1 MGCKVI
7 TSIQSLIGE
16 VLKDYTIW
24 NNSSR
29 PWFRGEPRNVSTPLL
44 PKLFRPRNG
53 RKHDEKKLLHHFRM
67 KAPSL
72 GLPYVPPREYTD
84 QWIFLAQ
91 HVRLPT
97 RLLDW
102 TEGLLIA
109 LHFALY
115 TAEDGSIVW
124 MLNPGALNQLSI
136 SSFETDQV
144 QLTWFDQRTRQLQ
157 GSDLETIQK
166 MIIDGEKQNTILVP
180 HNISGIN
187 INFAWTQ
194 QGFTTPYPFAIPP
207 TNIHPRMSSQISRF
221 TIHGIRELGIC
232 EMDLGLGVLQKY
244 QIADEAID
252 AMKDELRIMG
262 ITHSSLFP
270 ELDGLSDELAEIY

>member
-1 MGCKVI
+1 MSR
-7 TSIQSLIGE
+7 TSIKSLQALIEE
-16 VLKDYTIW
+16 VVRDRSGWTADPI
-24 NNSSR
+24 
-29 PWFRGEPRNVSTPLL
+29 PWFRGEPSDVETPLL
-44 PKLFRPRNG
+44 PRLFRPENG
-53 RKHDEKKLLHHFRM
+53 RKHHEKKLLHHFRM

-84 QWIFLAQ
+84 QWLFLAQ

-109 LHFALY
+109 LHFALH
-115 TAEDGSIVW
+115 THEDGSVVW
-124 MLNPGALNQLSI
+124 MLNPDALNKLSVD
-136 SSFETDQV
+136 SFEPDQV

-157 GSDLETIQK
+157 GSDLEEIQK
-166 MIIDGEKQNTILVP
+166 IVMLGSKQKKIFVP
-180 HNISGIN
+180 YNISTLN

-194 QGFTTPYPFAIPP
+194 TGLMTPFPFAIPP

-221 TIHGIRELGIC
+221 TIHGNKKLSMP
-232 EMDLGLGVLQKY
+232 EMDLGEGVLQKY
-244 QIADEAID
+244 TIAEEAIP
-252 AMKDELRIMG
+252 AMKTELRMMG

>member
-7 TSIQSLIGE
+7 TSIHDLIGE
-16 VLKDYTIW
+16 VLKDYSKWST
-24 NNSSR
+24 SAP
-29 PWFRGEPRNVSTPLL
+29 PWFRGEPRDITTPLL
-44 PKLFRPRNG
+44 PKLFRLRDG

-72 GLPYVPPREYTD
+72 GLPYIPRREYTD
-84 QWIFLAQ
+84 QWLFLAQ

-109 LHFALY
+109 LHFSLY
-115 TAEDGSIVW
+115 THERGCIVW
-124 MLNPGALNQLSI
+124 MLNPDALNQLSI
-136 SSFETDQV
+136 STFEADQV
-144 QLTWFDQRTRQLQ
+144 QLTWFDNRTRQLQ
-157 GSDLETIQK
+157 GHDLETIQR
-166 MIIDGEKQNTILVP
+166 IIMSGENQETLLIP
-180 HNISGIN
+180 HNISTIN

-194 QGFTTPYPFAIPP
+194 TSFTTPYPFSIPP
-207 TNIHPRMSSQISRF
+207 TNIHPRMSSQASRF
-221 TIHGIRELGIC
+221 TIHGKKEQGIY
-232 EMDLGLGVLQKY
+232 EMDLGVGILQKY
-244 QIADEAID
+244 LIADEAIGPI
-252 AMKDELRIMG
+252 KEELRIMG

>member
-1 MGCKVI
+1 MGCKII
-7 TSIQSLIGE
+7 TSVHSLICE
-16 VLKDYTIW
+16 VLKDYSLR
-24 NNSSR
+24 NNTSR
-29 PWFRGEPRNVSTPLL
+29 PWFRGEPRVVPTPLL
-44 PKLFRPRNG
+44 PKLFRTRNG
-53 RKHDEKKLLHHFRM
+53 RKHDEKKLLQYFRM

-72 GLPYVPPREYTD
+72 GLPYVPSREYTD
-84 QWIFLAQ
+84 QWLFLAQ

-115 TAEDGSIVW
+115 TYEDGATLW
-124 MLNPGALNQLSI
+124 MLNPDALNQISLASI
-136 SSFETDQV
+136 GTDEV
-144 QLTWFDQRTRQLQ
+144 QLTWFDQRTRQLR

-166 MIIDGEKQNTILVP
+166 MIKGDLQDPILVP
-180 HNISGIN
+180 HNISTMN
-187 INFAWTQ
+187 IDFAWTQ

-221 TIHGIRELGIC
+221 TIHGNKEIGIC
-232 EMDLGLGVLQKY
+232 EMDLGVDILRKY
-244 QIADEAID
+244 CIADEAID